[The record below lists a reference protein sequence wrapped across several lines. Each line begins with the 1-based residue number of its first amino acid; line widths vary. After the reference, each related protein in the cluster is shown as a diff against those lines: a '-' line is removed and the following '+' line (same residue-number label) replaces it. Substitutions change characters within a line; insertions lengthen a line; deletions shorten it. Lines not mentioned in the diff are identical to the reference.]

1 MSFYAVEYFLNGEG
15 ELDFKQSLRLNGFL
29 IRIGYYGNTNQAR
42 FKKNVGYGNKI
53 LY

>member
-1 MSFYAVEYFLNGEG
+1 MSFYAVEYFFYFYG

-29 IRIGYYGNTNQAR
+29 IWIGYYGNTNQAR